1 MLENKN
7 KGASR
12 KRAAPATFS
21 LSLKITAR
29 ASLLPKY
36 RRTNKSANENGLTT
50 TTMTTNK
57 VRRKS
62 KKMGRW
68 PLPYIQ

>member
-1 MLENKN
+1 MFENKN

-12 KRAAPATFS
+12 KRATFS

-36 RRTNKSANENGLTT
+36 RRTNKSANENGPTT
-50 TTMTTNK
+50 TTTTNK

-68 PLPYIQ
+68 PLAYIQ